1 MSPSPSTGGEGRRE
15 EAPSCQFVKFVSS
28 PHPWPSSVIFAFSS
42 VKFPSLDPSI
52 TSHLSLCCVMVMT
65 RQNEQIS
72 IKVNRHM
79 NNQVNVKQWV
89 AMFQEI
95 GLDHAQMEQWH
106 KVFETRHP
114 AGHQSFLEWLG

>member
-1 MSPSPSTGGEGRRE
+1 M
-15 EAPSCQFVKFVSS
+15 AV
-28 PHPWPSSVIFAFSS
+28 
-42 VKFPSLDPSI
+42 
-52 TSHLSLCCVMVMT
+52 T
-65 RQNEQIS
+65 RQNEQKS

-79 NNQVNVKQWV
+79 KNQVNVKQWV

-114 AGHQSFLEWLG
+114 AGHQSFLEWLGLKPEEIDQIRSKSR